1 MQNDQFK
8 EYFVNW
14 KQSWHYPKPD
24 ETERLL
30 QKSGFK
36 NIQVNL
42 SNRTTSFSDRQGFA
56 IFVKTVIMKPFLG
69 YIPDSKKR
77 DEFLDVFL
85 NELERSSQSWS
96 LDFMLLS
103 IFARK

>member
-1 MQNDQFK
+1 MQ
-8 EYFVNW
+8 E
-14 KQSWHYPKPD
+14 

-30 QKSGFK
+30 HKARFRD
-36 NIQVNL
+36 IQVNL
-42 SNRTTSFSDRQGFA
+42 SKKFTSFPDCESFA

-69 YIPDSKKR
+69 YISDSKKR
-77 DEFLDVFL
+77 DEFLNAFLSDVKYL
-85 NELERSSQSWS
+85 GQPQL